1 MTIIQTAL
9 VLISSVLLFNT
20 GDMIMMAGP
29 TEEHSQRNPAAGLHT
44 GGGDAARTVRGC
56 RTGLELGWVVLG
68 WSGLVISVFCC

>member
-1 MTIIQTAL
+1 
-9 VLISSVLLFNT
+9 
-20 GDMIMMAGP
+20 MMAGS

-56 RTGLELGWVVLG
+56 RTGLELGWVGLGWVVLG